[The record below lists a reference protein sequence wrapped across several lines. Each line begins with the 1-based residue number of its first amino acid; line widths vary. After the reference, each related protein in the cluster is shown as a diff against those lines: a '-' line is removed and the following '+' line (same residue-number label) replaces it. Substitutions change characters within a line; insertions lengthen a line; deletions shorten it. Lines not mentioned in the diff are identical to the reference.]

1 MKNKNSAA
9 ILSFFL
15 GGVGVH
21 KFYLGETGWGIVY
34 AIFFW
39 TYIPTLAGLVE
50 ALLLLSMPQAEFD
63 KKYNSKTLIGFESR
77 RLTNKPGDM
86 PQVIV
91 NINGDKSVSTEY
103 RDKSS
108 ATTGKSSNQSAD
120 QYEAI
125 AAEKIDRRILKLCL
139 NKGEITLLD
148 CFIEIDNIPRSILET
163 RLEHLVRSEFLQIT
177 NRPSDGKI
185 VYRLDN

>member
-39 TYIPTLAGLVE
+39 TYIPSLAGLVE
-50 ALLLLSMPQAEFD
+50 ALLLLSMPQADFD
-63 KKYNSKTLIGFESR
+63 KKYNSKTLIGYESR
-77 RLTNKPGDM
+77 RLTNSHNDV

-91 NINGDKSVSTEY
+91 NINGDQAVSTEY
-103 RDKSS
+103 RKSAEITS
-108 ATTGKSSNQSAD
+108 AQTNVSD
-120 QYEAI
+120 EAI
-125 AAEKIDRRILKLCL
+125 AAEKIDRRILKLCI

-148 CFIEIDNIPRSILET
+148 CFIEIEDVPRSIIEA
-163 RLEHLVRSEFLQIT
+163 RLENLVRSEFLQIG
-177 NRPSDGKI
+177 NRASDGKI
-185 VYRLDN
+185 IYRIDN

>member
-50 ALLLLSMPQAEFD
+50 ALLLLSMPQADFD
-63 KKYNSKTLIGFESR
+63 KKYNSKTLIGYESR
-77 RLTNKPGDM
+77 HLTNNPGDV

-91 NINGDKSVSTEY
+91 NINGEQAVSTEY
-103 RDKSS
+103 RDKNRS
-108 ATTGKSSNQSAD
+108 TSNSPISPNT

-148 CFIEIDNIPRSILET
+148 CFIEIENVPRSILEA
-163 RLEHLVRSEFLQIT
+163 RLEHLVRSEFLQID
-177 NRPSDGKI
+177 NRTSDGKI
-185 VYRLDN
+185 IYRLDN

>member
-50 ALLLLSMPQAEFD
+50 ALLLLSMPQADFD
-63 KKYNSKTLIGFESR
+63 RKYNSKSLIGYESR
-77 RLTNKPGDM
+77 RLTNNYGDV

-91 NINGDKSVSTEY
+91 NINGEQAVSTEY
-103 RDKSS
+103 RKPTERSPVQ
-108 ATTGKSSNQSAD
+108 TSNVSD
-120 QYEAI
+120 EAI

-148 CFIEIDNIPRSILET
+148 CFIEIEDVPRSIIET
-163 RLEHLVRSEFLQIT
+163 RLENLVRSEFLQIG
-177 NRPSDGKI
+177 NRASDGKI
-185 VYRLDN
+185 IYRLDN